1 MPNIFAFDY
10 DNKPTQPRDGK
21 AMTRISDSEIRRK
34 VLESKEFAYAAR
46 EKLRDELT
54 NEQAALLSYYL
65 FMGGQHESK
74 LLSYVLDTFQ
84 PILEKV
90 LKSEVEE
97 YKDKHELNY
106 DPEEE

>member
-1 MPNIFAFDY
+1 MS
-10 DNKPTQPRDGK
+10 
-21 AMTRISDSEIRRK
+21 RISGSEICLK
-34 VLESKEFAYAAR
+34 VLESKEFAYAAG

-54 NEQAALLSYYL
+54 NERAALLAYYL
-65 FMGGQHESK
+65 FTGGQSETK

-84 PILEKV
+84 PILKKV
-90 LKSEVEE
+90 LDSEVED